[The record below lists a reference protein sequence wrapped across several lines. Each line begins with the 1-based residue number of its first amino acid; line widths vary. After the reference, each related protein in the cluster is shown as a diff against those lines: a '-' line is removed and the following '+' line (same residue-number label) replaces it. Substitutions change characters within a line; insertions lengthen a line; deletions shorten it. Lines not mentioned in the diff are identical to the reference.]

1 MQNLKAYVESMNSWN
16 KLFGNYRP
24 LDLKNAADRQAIASH
39 IDSALSPENI
49 SCDGELPARQVM
61 ARRAALHKVA
71 AELLAFDPTVEI
83 HEYY

>member
-1 MQNLKAYVESMNSWN
+1 MQNLKAYVESMNKWN
-16 KLFGNYRP
+16 SLFGNYRK
-24 LDLKNAADRQAIASH
+24 LDLKSAADRKAIASD
-39 IDSALSPENI
+39 IDMKLSPENI

-71 AELLAFDPTVEI
+71 AELLALDPSVEI